1 MSLWLSFL
9 GGLSAKAYDDLND
22 NYKLKHFR
30 NDTFEEFLKGIHYI
44 SFTGVSI
51 SDPMFFYVSYIG
63 NVLNHFANK
72 DAFSESYEYSL
83 LFSFPILF
91 FMIYQSTKI
100 SRPSFLEYIF
110 FIIFCVSMYLEPI
123 FARVFLDRV
132 DEFSPDEFSPD
143 EFSPDE
149 FSPDDFSRGKLFT
162 RIILVLF
169 CILYIFFDVSGTVSN
184 IYSYMAGYLGLSAIV
199 QYYSLYINKESP
211 LDNEVGVMVNEEVIP
226 ISIEED
232 NLDEWEIMEN
242 TKKS

>member
-63 NVLNHFANK
+63 NVLHHFANK
-72 DAFSESYEYSL
+72 DAFSEPYEYSL

-91 FMIYQSTKI
+91 FIIYKNTKI

-123 FARVFLDRV
+123 FARVFLDRA
-132 DEFSPDEFSPD
+132 DEFSPDE
-143 EFSPDE
+143 
-149 FSPDDFSRGKLFT
+149 FSRGKLFT

-226 ISIEED
+226 IQIEED

>member
-51 SDPMFFYVSYIG
+51 SDPIFFYVNYIG
-63 NVLNHFANK
+63 NLLNHFANK

-110 FIIFCVSMYLEPI
+110 FIIFLVGMYVEPI
-123 FARVFLDRV
+123 LARVFFDIP
-132 DEFSPDEFSPD
+132 DENSSGEFSSGEFSH
-143 EFSPDE
+143 
-149 FSPDDFSRGKLFT
+149 GKLFT
-162 RIILVLF
+162 RIIFVLF

-226 ISIEED
+226 IQIEED